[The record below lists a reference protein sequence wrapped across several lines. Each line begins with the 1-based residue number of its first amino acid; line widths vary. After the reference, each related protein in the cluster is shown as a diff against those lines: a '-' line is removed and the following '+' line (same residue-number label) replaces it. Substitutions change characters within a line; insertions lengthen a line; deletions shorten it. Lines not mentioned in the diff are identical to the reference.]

1 MFMNSNKCS
10 IFRTIFY
17 NTPINVR
24 DLSNLTNLAV
34 STVSKVVGELEEEKL
49 IQIRVKGRN
58 YLIYPNLENKLL
70 RYYLLCGEIHHT
82 LNIFQKYQNLINLN
96 YKGKVVVIFGSY
108 AEGTA
113 NELSDIDILT
123 IDGNSRFNFS
133 LSEFRKILKEKNRT
147 MLSILK
153 KHAIIKGFEIFV
165 DEVIRWKKNS
175 SGV

>member
-17 NTPINVR
+17 NAPINVR

-34 STVSKVVGELEEEKL
+34 STVSKIIRGLEEERL
-49 IQIRVKGRN
+49 IQIRVMGRN
-58 YLIYPNLENKLL
+58 YLIYPNLKNKFL
-70 RYYLLCGEIHHT
+70 RYYLLCGEMQHT
-82 LNIFQKYQNLINLN
+82 LNTLQKYQNLLDLN
-96 YKGKVVVIFGSY
+96 YKGRVVVIFGSY

-123 IDGNSRFNFS
+123 IDGNSRFNFT
-133 LSEFRKILKEKNRT
+133 LTEFRKTLKERNRT

-153 KHAIIKGFEIFV
+153 KHAIIKGFEIFI
-165 DEVIRWKKNS
+165 DEVIRWKKSS